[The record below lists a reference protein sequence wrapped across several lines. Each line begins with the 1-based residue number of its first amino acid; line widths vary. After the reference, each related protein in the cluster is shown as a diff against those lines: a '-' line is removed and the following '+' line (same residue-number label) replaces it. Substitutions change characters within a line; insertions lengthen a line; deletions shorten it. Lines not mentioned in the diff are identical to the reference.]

1 MAFFENKEMLPKQ
14 LYFEIHFSLNEQ
26 KVNATVWV
34 FSDNLNY
41 SNNLTKPWKMQYK
54 VFQTFLIMILANSTV
69 LGEEQI
75 GLVIFRT
82 WVIEKVQK
90 AGGGLWDTQCG
101 NIQCFRWATSNT
113 YAKLFEPTQQRTTIM
128 PSAFSTIVTQSIFVL
143 PKNKKMFLLA
153 GRIITIIK
161 IFRPT
166 FVIILL
172 KKPFFQEK

>member
-1 MAFFENKEMLPKQ
+1 MLPKQ
-14 LYFEIHFSLNEQ
+14 LYFEIHFSVIEQ
-26 KVNATVWV
+26 KVNTTRVS
-34 FSDNLNY
+34 FSDNEHLIWITCIH
-41 SNNLTKPWKMQYK
+41 NLTKPRKLQYM
-54 VFQTFLIMILANSTV
+54 VFQTFLILANSTV

-75 GLVIFRT
+75 GLIIFRT

-166 FVIILL
+166 FVIIL
-172 KKPFFQEK
+172 P

>member
-1 MAFFENKEMLPKQ
+1 MLPKQ
-14 LYFEIHFSLNEQ
+14 LNFEIHFSLNEQ
-26 KVNATVWV
+26 EINTPYKNFLITYLH
-34 FSDNLNY
+34 S
-41 SNNLTKPWKMQYK
+41 LTNSWKLQHI

-143 PKNKKMFLLA
+143 PKNKKNVLA
-153 GRIITIIK
+153 GWQNNYHYQNFQTYFCYNSSI
-161 IFRPT
+161 
-166 FVIILL
+166 

>member
-1 MAFFENKEMLPKQ
+1 MLLKQ
-14 LYFEIHFSLNEQ
+14 FDFEINFSLIEQ
-26 KVNATVWV
+26 KVNMTIWV
-34 FSDNLNY
+34 LFSDILN
-41 SNNLTKPWKMQYK
+41 SLHNLTIPWKLQYIIA
-54 VFQTFLIMILANSTV
+54 FQTFLIMILANSTV

-166 FVIILL
+166 FVIIL
-172 KKPFFQEK
+172 P